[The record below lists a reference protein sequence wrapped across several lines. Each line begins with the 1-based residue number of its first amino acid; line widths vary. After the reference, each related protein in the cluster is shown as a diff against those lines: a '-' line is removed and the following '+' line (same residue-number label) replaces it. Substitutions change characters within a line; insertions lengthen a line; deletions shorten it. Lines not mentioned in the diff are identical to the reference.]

1 MVSVGKRS
9 SGTRASHTRSRCRSF
24 TVDERARVPF
34 ALIGVL
40 LLVTSSTYAAG
51 IADQGLIGEDRS
63 VERAV
68 ERVDADSTAA
78 LRAAARQAA
87 HDAAKEPVTRA
98 PDEAV
103 AGSKE
108 GHEATAVRNG
118 SVFEDAF
125 RIRLAIAGAEALAA
139 VDAEVGGVTATAS
152 LPAVD
157 DPSEL
162 AAARDRIRIG
172 SAANGTATRVTFEGV
187 KTTATRSGRTV
198 VERTGDRTV
207 VVAVPT
213 LTAHERTERFE
224 KRLNRGP
231 VEGPGLGRQL
241 TASLYPMTWA
251 RGYGQ
256 YAGAPVENV
265 LANRHVELSTNAGI
279 VRTQRDV
286 FGASDPNARGGVAR
300 ATARTGVTDLLKPT
314 GVDEGSWTEAVLDA
328 PTPEKNDGPSE
339 GDSPGASDGPSGQP
353 SEDAAFEPGRDRTD
367 ERTSVPIG
375 RAADEGA
382 TRVYD
387 DLDAIIGNAYR
398 VEASMET
405 STTQLIDGGRPTPP
419 KPSGFATTSGWER
432 VDLRRAERSPVVS
445 GDGVPEGVPSGTVD
459 PGERVSFGLAT
470 REATVE
476 RVAIA
481 EWERVTVERG
491 PNGSVV
497 DEQVHR
503 VTTRDAVTDRY
514 RVRVSVSGEYAPTG
528 GAPDRATATFGAGDA
543 TDGPDLRDA
552 PSAARTDLEVGAE
565 NGVDRIVEDAVSDGA
580 VTESTVVVGSRS
592 AADRDAVAAEVA
604 ALASEV
610 RGIETEASMED
621 AAVGEAEPYADLS
634 DALRNRRSELI
645 AAPATYDGAVDRAGT
660 AARAAYLD
668 AVIDELEAAADDRER
683 ATDGFLDRVNGAFD
697 GPDVGDALASREAAR
712 DPGTYA
718 VGEGGPGG
726 EVTFAPSGSPGYL
739 PRTTVDGETVDGV
752 NGTTTR
758 PLAVRNVNY
767 VTVPYAE
774 VSSGIVD
781 RILGTQDT
789 VRVGTAGRSL
799 LLANEALAS
808 GDDPDLRADRDAL
821 ARQIDGSLDGVDEAL
836 RATLR
841 VRTSLS
847 RDERRN
853 ALDAAAANYGSTGE
867 RAVAVG
873 NGSYPDRVAAEAAS
887 VGSLSRAAE
896 EALGANLRVA
906 TRTAAGRDAVRV
918 PTRFVDETTSG
929 ARVLLRDRMEKA
941 IEREAT
947 RAGGAAAGKASEKA
961 AEELG
966 EKWSLKPART
976 VGAGLPVAPV
986 PGYWVT
992 TVNAWRVQ
1000 VRGEYP
1006 RFALR
1011 ADVGTPG
1018 ERFAYVR
1025 SEGDVTVDV
1034 GGETV
1039 QLGETEPVAFETE
1052 TVVAVAVPAGPP
1064 GVGDVDGVRDE
1075 RSEGWPCPGAIGES
1089 PASDER
1095 EGEGKCTNP

>member
-1 MVSVGKRS
+1 MRKWSPGERVSDFE
-9 SGTRASHTRSRCRSF
+9 SRCRRF

-51 IADQGLIGEDRS
+51 IADQGLVGEDRS

-78 LRAAARQAA
+78 LRSAARQAA
-87 HDAAKEPVTRA
+87 HDAAAEPVTRA
-98 PDEAV
+98 PNEAI
-103 AGSKE
+103 AGGKGERGS
-108 GHEATAVRNG
+108 TAVRNG
-118 SVFEDAF
+118 SAFKDAF
-125 RIRLAIAGAEALAA
+125 RIRLAIAGAEALSS
-139 VDAEVGGVTATAS
+139 VDAQVADVTVTAS
-152 LPAVD
+152 LPTVD
-157 DPSEL
+157 DPDGL
-162 AAARDRIRIG
+162 AAARDRVHIEPV
-172 SAANGTATRVTFEGV
+172 ANGTATRVTFEGV
-187 KTTATRSGRTV
+187 ETTATRNGRVV
-198 VERTGDRTV
+198 VERTEDRSV

-213 LTAHERTERFE
+213 LAAHERTERFE
-224 KRLNRGP
+224 ERLDRGP

-314 GVDEGSWTEAVLDA
+314 GVDEGSWTESVLDA
-328 PTPEKNDGPSE
+328 PTPGSGNGPGGRST
-339 GDSPGASDGPSGQP
+339 
-353 SEDAAFEPGRDRTD
+353 EDAAFESGEDRTN
-367 ERTSVPIG
+367 ERTAVPIG

-382 TRVYD
+382 ARVYD
-387 DLDAIIGNAYR
+387 DLDAIIEGAYR
-398 VEASMET
+398 VEASVET
-405 STTQLIDGGRPTPP
+405 STTKIADGGRPTPP
-419 KPSGFATTSGWER
+419 TPSSEFATTGDWER
-432 VDLRRAERSPVVS
+432 VELTRTERPPVIS
-445 GDGVPEGVPSGTVD
+445 GRGVPEGVPSGTVD
-459 PGERVSFGLAT
+459 PGERVSFGGAT

-481 EWERVTVERG
+481 EWKRVTVRRG

-497 DEQVHR
+497 DKRVHR
-503 VTTRDAVTDRY
+503 ATTRDAVTDRY
-514 RVRVSVSGEYAPTG
+514 RIRVSVSGEHAPTD

-543 TDGPDLRDA
+543 TGGPDLRDA
-552 PSAARTDLEVGAE
+552 PPTARSDLDADTDEGI
-565 NGVDRIVEDAVSDGA
+565 DRIAEDAVGGGEVHD
-580 VTESTVVVGSRS
+580 STTVVGSRS
-592 AADRDAVAAEVA
+592 SADRDAVASDVA
-604 ALASEV
+604 ALASDV
-610 RGIETEASMED
+610 RDIETEASMGD
-621 AAVGEAEPYADLS
+621 AAVGEAEPYADLA
-634 DALRNRRSELI
+634 DALRERRAELVD
-645 AAPATYDGAVDRAGT
+645 APATYDGAVDRAGT
-660 AARAAYLD
+660 AARVAYLD
-668 AVIDELEAAADDRER
+668 AVIGELERAADERER

-712 DPGTYA
+712 DSGTYE

-726 EVTFAPSGSPGYL
+726 AVTFAPNGSPGYL

-752 NGTTTR
+752 DGTTTR

-767 VTVPYAE
+767 VTVPYGE

-781 RILGTQDT
+781 RILGTEDT
-789 VRVGTAGRSL
+789 VRVSTAGRSL
-799 LLANEALAS
+799 LLANEALAA

-821 ARQIDGSLDGVDEAL
+821 ARQVDESLDEVDGEL
-836 RATLR
+836 RSTLR
-841 VRTSLS
+841 VRTSLT
-847 RDERRN
+847 RDERRG
-853 ALDAAAANYGSTGE
+853 ALDEAAASYDSTGQ

-887 VGSLSRAAE
+887 AGSLSRAGE
-896 EALGANLRVA
+896 ETLAADLRVA
-906 TRTAAGRDAVRV
+906 TRTASERDAVRV
-918 PTRFVDETTSG
+918 PTRFVDGTTSG
-929 ARVLLRDRMEKA
+929 ARVLLRDRLEKA
-941 IEREAT
+941 IEKEAA
-947 RAGGAAAGKASEKA
+947 RAGETAAERASDKAV
-961 AEELG
+961 EELG
-966 EKWSLKPART
+966 EKWSMKPART

-1011 ADVGTPG
+1011 ADVGVPG

-1034 GGETV
+1034 DGETV

-1052 TVVAVAVPAGPP
+1052 TVIAVAVPAGPP
-1064 GVGDVDGVRDE
+1064 GVGDVDGTRDE
-1075 RSEGWPCPGAIGES
+1075 RSGGWPCPGAMGET
-1089 PASDER
+1089 ATNDD
-1095 EGEGKCTNP
+1095 GECTDS

>member
-1 MVSVGKRS
+1 MGKLS
-9 SGTRASHTRSRCRSF
+9 PGTNASCSGTRCRSF

-87 HDAAKEPVTRA
+87 HDAAAEPVTRA
-98 PDEAV
+98 PDGSA
-103 AGSKE
+103 AGSE
-108 GHEATAVRNG
+108 DGHGSTAVRNG
-118 SVFEDAF
+118 SAFEDAF
-125 RIRLAIAGAEALAA
+125 RIRLAIAGSEALAA
-139 VDAEVGGVTATAS
+139 VDAEVGDVTATAS

-157 DPSEL
+157 GPSEL
-162 AAARDRIRIG
+162 AAARDRIRVEP
-172 SAANGTATRVTFEGV
+172 AANGTATRVTFEGV
-187 KTTATRSGRTV
+187 ETTATRSGRTV
-198 VERTGDRTV
+198 VERTEDRTV

-213 LTAHERTERFE
+213 LAAHERTERFE
-224 KRLNRGP
+224 ERLNRGP
-231 VEGPGLGRQL
+231 VEGPGLGRQI
-241 TASLYPMTWA
+241 TASLYAMTWA

-286 FGASDPNARGGVAR
+286 FGTSDPNARGGVAR

-314 GVDEGSWTEAVLDA
+314 GVDEGSWTEAVLSA
-328 PTPEKNDGPSE
+328 PTPGVRDGPGERDGSGE
-339 GDSPGASDGPSGQP
+339 NDTPGDQP
-353 SEDAAFEPGRDRTD
+353 SEDAAFEFGEERTD
-367 ERTSVPIG
+367 ERTSVPVG

-387 DLDAIIGNAYR
+387 DLDAIIESAYR
-398 VEASMET
+398 VEARVET
-405 STTQLIDGGRPTPP
+405 STTQVVDGGRPTPP
-419 KPSGFATTSGWER
+419 TPSPSEFTTTGDWER
-432 VDLRRAERSPVVS
+432 VDLTRTERSPIIS
-445 GDGVPEGVPSGTVD
+445 GSGVPEGVPSGIVD
-459 PGERVSFGLAT
+459 PGERVSFGLET
-470 REATVE
+470 REATVK
-476 RVAIA
+476 RVAVA

-497 DEQVHR
+497 DERVHR
-503 VTTRDAVTDRY
+503 ATTRDAVTDHY
-514 RVRVSVSGEYAPTG
+514 RVRVSVSGEHAPTD

-543 TDGPDLRDA
+543 SDGPDLRDT
-552 PSAARTDLEVGAE
+552 PPIARVDLDVDTE
-565 NGVDRIVEDAVSDGA
+565 NGVDRITEDAISGGE
-580 VTESTVVVGSRS
+580 VTRSTTVVGSRS
-592 AADRDAVAAEVA
+592 EADRNAVAADVA
-604 ALASEV
+604 ALASDV
-610 RGIETEASMED
+610 RDIETEASMED
-621 AAVGEAEPYADLS
+621 AAVGEAEPYADLA
-634 DALRNRRSELI
+634 DAIRDRRAELVD
-645 AAPATYDGAVDRAGT
+645 APVTYDGAADRAGT
-660 AARAAYLD
+660 AARTAYLD
-668 AVIDELEAAADDRER
+668 AVIDELESAASDRER
-683 ATDGFLDRVNGAFD
+683 ATDGFLDRVNSAFD

-712 DPGTYA
+712 DSGTYA
-718 VGEGGPGG
+718 IGEDGPGG
-726 EVTFAPSGSPGYL
+726 AVTFEPNGSPGYL
-739 PRTTVDGETVDGV
+739 PRTTVDGEAVDGV
-752 NGTTTR
+752 DGTTTR

-767 VTVPYAE
+767 VTVPYGE
-774 VSSGIVD
+774 VSSGVVD
-781 RILGTQDT
+781 RILGTEDT

-799 LLANEALAS
+799 LLANDALAAD
-808 GDDPDLRADRDAL
+808 DDPDLRADRDAL
-821 ARQIDGSLDGVDEAL
+821 ARQIDGSLDEVDGAL
-836 RATLR
+836 GSTLR

-847 RDERRN
+847 RDERRR
-853 ALDAAAANYGSTGE
+853 ALDEAAASYGSPGE

-873 NGSYPDRVAAEAAS
+873 DGSYPDRVAAEAAS

-896 EALGANLRVA
+896 EALAANLRVA

-941 IEREAT
+941 VENQ
-947 RAGGAAAGKASEKA
+947 AARAGKAATGKVSEKA
-961 AEELG
+961 VKELG
-966 EKWSLKPART
+966 EKWSMKPART

-1000 VRGEYP
+1000 IRGEYP

-1011 ADVGTPG
+1011 ANVGTPDK
-1018 ERFAYVR
+1018 RFTYVR

-1039 QLGETEPVAFETE
+1039 QLGKTEPIAFEAE

-1064 GVGDVDGVRDE
+1064 GVGDVDGTRDE
-1075 RSEGWPCPGAIGES
+1075 RSGGWPCPGAMGES
-1089 PASDER
+1089 PSG
-1095 EGEGKCTNP
+1095 GEGKCSKP